1 MKTLINI
8 SLALASITCSAQS
21 YGDSKIVV
29 TVSDSTDLFQKV
41 KTSLVRNN
49 FVVKDLPARDT
60 LATYIREYN
69 NMFTAALAVIEGNT
83 VTISGVYNLKKIDDF
98 GYNRPDKYRKR
109 IVYSKGM
116 KTWQL
121 LMKVSNGIGGEISY
135 SK

>member
-1 MKTLINI
+1 MRTILFAVLLLIAF
-8 SLALASITCSAQS
+8 SCHSQS
-21 YGDSKIVV
+21 YGDSKIIV
-29 TVSDSTDLFQKV
+29 TVSDSSDVFQKV

-49 FVVKDLPARDT
+49 FIVKDLPARDT

-69 NMFTAALAVIEGNT
+69 NMFTAALAVINGNT
-83 VTISGVYNLKKIDDF
+83 VTISGIYNLKKVDDF

-121 LMKVSNGIGGEISY
+121 LMKVANGIGGDISY
-135 SK
+135 AQ